1 MSLSLLLVPLCLP
14 AAAALVVLLIPRRVP
29 WIREVLSSLAAA
41 ATFAASL
48 AIFILQPPDLRVPLL
63 AIGSFSLDFDLAAP
77 DLSRFM
83 LLFATGFGFL
93 VSVYSLPF
101 MSGRSRLREYYAF
114 LLFSVAGASGVLL
127 ADHLLIFLVFWEI
140 VTASLYFLVGAGDP
154 EAKHGATKSF
164 AMLGGADGL
173 LLMGIGL
180 LWYLSRTFTMSAIR
194 VPVEGWAAGAAFIL
208 MMLGAITKAGAMPL
222 HTWIPSASQGAPAP
236 VMALLPAAV
245 DKLLGIYLL
254 LRISTELFVLN
265 SAMGMLLMIIGS
277 VTIIAAVM
285 VAMVQHDLRRLLAY
299 HAISQVG
306 YMILGIGTLNPVGI
320 AGGLFHMLNN
330 SIYKSCLFLC
340 AGAVEKK
347 TGSTDLAELGGLA
360 RQMPVT
366 FASFLIAAL
375 AISGVPP
382 LNGFVSKWL
391 IYQGLI
397 QSGSSASF
405 IFLVIAMFGSAL
417 TLASFLKAL
426 YSIFL
431 GQKSTRTKTVRGETS
446 LLAAVPLAVLAALC
460 IVFGVFYV
468 LPLRAFIYPGMGVT
482 ASPAGVWQ
490 SGLATI
496 LIVGGILLGLLVAAV
511 AGVVGKVRTA
521 PTFIGGERADP
532 ERIRVSGAH
541 FYDTIRS
548 MPLLSRI
555 YEAQEKGR
563 LDPYG
568 GVGWLGL
575 RISGALK
582 RLHNGLLPWYLS
594 WSVAGVVILI
604 CIFMFVR

>member
-1 MSLSLLLVPLCLP
+1 MSLSLLLVPFCLP
-14 AAAALVVLLIPRRVP
+14 AAAGVLALLIPRRVP
-29 WIREVLSSLAAA
+29 WVRETLACIAAAGSLAAA
-41 ATFAASL
+41 I
-48 AIFILQPPDLRVPLL
+48 AIFILQPPDVRIPLL
-63 AIGSFSLDFDLAAP
+63 AIGEFSLGFDLTAT

-83 LLFATGFGFL
+83 LLFATGFGVL
-93 VSVYSLPF
+93 ISVYSLPF

-114 LLFSVAGASGVLL
+114 LLFSIAGASGVLL
-127 ADHLLIFLVFWEI
+127 ADHLLLFLVFWEI
-140 VTASLYFLVGAGDP
+140 VTASLYFLVSTGGP

-164 AMLGGADGL
+164 AVLGGADGL

-180 LWYLSRTFTMSAIR
+180 LWSISRTFSMGAIR
-194 VPVEGWAAGAAFIL
+194 VPVEGWAGGAAFVL
-208 MMLGAITKAGAMPL
+208 LMLGGLAKAGAMPL
-222 HTWIPSASQGAPAP
+222 HTWIPSASEGAPAP
-236 VMALLPAAV
+236 VMALLPGAV

-254 LRISTELFVLN
+254 LRISTGLFALS
-265 SAMGMLLMIIGS
+265 SAMGMLLMIVGS

-299 HAISQVG
+299 HAVSQVG
-306 YMILGIGTLNPVGI
+306 YMVLGIGTMNPLGI
-320 AGGLFHMLNN
+320 AGALFHMLNN

-347 TGSTDLAELGGLA
+347 TGSTDLSELGGLA
-360 RQMPVT
+360 GQMPVT
-366 FASFLIAAL
+366 FLSFLIAAL

-382 LNGFVSKWL
+382 LNGFASKWL
-391 IYQGLI
+391 IYQGVIQTGTGAAFVFLI
-397 QSGSSASF
+397 
-405 IFLVIAMFGSAL
+405 VAMFGSAL

-431 GQKSTRTKTVRGETS
+431 GQKSTKTMNVRGETS
-446 LLAAVPLAVLAALC
+446 IAAAAPLVVLAALC
-460 IVFGVFYV
+460 IVFGVFYG
-468 LPLRAFIYPGMGVT
+468 LPLRAFIFPGIGAA
-482 ASPAGVWQ
+482 ASPPGIWQ

-496 LIVGGILLGLLVAAV
+496 LILGGILLGLLVAAV
-511 AGVVGKVRTA
+511 AGMAGKARTV
-521 PTFIGGERADP
+521 PTFIGGERAP
-532 ERIRVSGAH
+532 AERIRVSGAH
-541 FYDTIRS
+541 FYDTIRKL
-548 MPLLSRI
+548 PLLSKI

-582 RLHNGLLPWYLS
+582 SVHSGLLPWYLV

-604 CIFMFVR
+604 GIFAFAR

>member
-1 MSLSLLLVPLCLP
+1 MSLSLLLLPLCLP

-29 WIREVLSSLAAA
+29 WIREILSSLAAA
-41 ATFAASL
+41 ASFAAAL

-63 AIGSFSLDFDLAAP
+63 AIGGFSLDFDLTAP
-77 DLSRFM
+77 ALSRFM

-93 VSVYSLPF
+93 VSVYSLAF

-127 ADHLLIFLVFWEI
+127 ADHLLVFLVFWEI
-140 VTASLYFLVGAGDP
+140 VTVSLYFLVGAGDQ

-180 LWYLSRTFTMSAIR
+180 LWYLSRTFTLSAIR
-194 VPVEGWAAGAAFIL
+194 VPVEGWAAGAAFVL

-254 LRISTELFVLN
+254 LRISTGLFVLN

-285 VAMVQHDLRRLLAY
+285 VAMVQHDLRRLLSY

-306 YMILGIGTLNPVGI
+306 YMVLGIGTLNPLGI
-320 AGGLFHMLNN
+320 AGGLFHMLNH

-366 FASFLIAAL
+366 FLSFLIAAL

-382 LNGFVSKWL
+382 LNGFVSKWF
-391 IYQGLI
+391 IYQGVI
-397 QSGSSASF
+397 QSGNGASF
-405 IFLVIAMFGSAL
+405 VFLIVAMFGSAL

-426 YSIFL
+426 YAVFL
-431 GQKSTRTKTVRGETS
+431 GQKSTRTMNVRGETS
-446 LLAAVPLAVLAALC
+446 LAAAAPLVVLAALC
-460 IVFGVFYV
+460 VVFGVFYV
-468 LPLRAFIYPGMGVT
+468 LPLRMFIYPGTGVT
-482 ASPAGVWQ
+482 ASPPGVWQ

-496 LIVGGILLGLLVAAV
+496 LIVGGVLLGLLISAV
-511 AGVVGKVRTA
+511 AGMARNVRTA

-532 ERIRVSGAH
+532 ERIRVSGIH

-548 MPLLSRI
+548 MPLLSKI
-555 YEAQEKGR
+555 YAAQEKGR

-604 CIFMFVR
+604 CVFVFVR

>member
-14 AAAALVVLLIPRRVP
+14 AAAALVALLIPRRVP
-29 WIREVLSSLAAA
+29 WVREVLSCLATAG
-41 ATFAASL
+41 TFAAAI
-48 AIFILQPPDLRVPLL
+48 AIFILHPPDLRFPLL
-63 AIGSFSLDFDLAAP
+63 AIGSFSLDFDLTAT

-127 ADHLLIFLVFWEI
+127 ADHLLVFLVFWEI
-140 VTASLYFLVGAGDP
+140 VTASLYFLVATGDP
-154 EAKHGATKSF
+154 EAKLGATKSF

-180 LWYLSRTFTMSAIR
+180 LWYLSRTFAMGAIR
-194 VPVEGWAAGAAFIL
+194 VPVEGWAGGAAFLL
-208 MMLGAITKAGAMPL
+208 MMLAALTKAGAMPL
-222 HTWIPSASQGAPAP
+222 HTWIPSSSEGAPAP
-236 VMALLPAAV
+236 VMALLPGAV

-254 LRISTELFVLN
+254 LRISTGLFVLN
-265 SAMGMLLMIIGS
+265 AAMGMVLMIIGS

-306 YMILGIGTLNPVGI
+306 YMVLGIGTLNPVGI

-340 AGAVEKK
+340 TGAVERK

-360 RQMPVT
+360 REMPVT
-366 FASFLIAAL
+366 FLSFLIAAL

-391 IYQGLI
+391 IYQGVI
-397 QSGSSASF
+397 QSGSGASF
-405 IFLVIAMFGSAL
+405 IFLIVAMFGSAL

-426 YSIFL
+426 YAVFL
-431 GQKSTRTKTVRGETS
+431 GQKSTRTRTVRGETS
-446 LLAAVPLAVLAALC
+446 LAAAAPLAVLAALC
-460 IVFGVFYV
+460 IVFGVFYG
-468 LPLRAFIYPGMGVT
+468 LPLRAFIYPGMGVA
-482 ASPAGVWQ
+482 ASPSGIWQ

-496 LIVGGILLGLLVAAV
+496 LLVGGILLGLLVAAV
-511 AGVVGKVRTA
+511 AGLAGKVRTA

-532 ERIRVSGAH
+532 ERIRISGTH
-541 FYDTIRS
+541 FYDTIRTL
-548 MPLLSRI
+548 PLLSKI
-555 YEAQEKGR
+555 YKAQEKGR

-582 RLHNGLLPWYLS
+582 ALHSGLLPWYLS
-594 WSVAGVVILI
+594 WSVAGVVILV
-604 CIFMFVR
+604 CIFTFVR